1 MLVSHKS
8 KSQTQKRTKMDSRVA
23 PQSDALPLATMRG
36 AITFFAHEVG
46 ISLFAEFIEYHIEH
60 LNSVTEA
67 NIFFAH

>member
-1 MLVSHKS
+1 
-8 KSQTQKRTKMDSRVA
+8 MDSRVA